1 MKLTLH
7 RSAEPFRF
15 DLQNSQGFTLQTDA
29 SQQAGGG
36 EQGFRPMELLLAG
49 LVSCT
54 SIDVILILQKQK
66 LDIQDY
72 RVEVSGSRAEA
83 TPAVFT
89 EIHLHF
95 TLQGKL
101 DPKKVER
108 AISLS
113 LEKYCSAAAMLSQTA
128 SITTD
133 FEIIP

>member
-15 DLQNSQGFTLQTDA
+15 DLQNPQGFTLQTDA
-29 SQQAGGG
+29 SQKAGGG

-49 LVSCT
+49 LASCT

-72 RVEVSGSRAEA
+72 RVEVSGTRADT

-89 EIHLHF
+89 RIHLHF
-95 TLQGKL
+95 ILQGEL

-113 LEKYCSAAAMLSQTA
+113 LEKYCCAAAMLKQTA
-128 SITTD
+128 EISAD
-133 FEIIP
+133 FEIIS